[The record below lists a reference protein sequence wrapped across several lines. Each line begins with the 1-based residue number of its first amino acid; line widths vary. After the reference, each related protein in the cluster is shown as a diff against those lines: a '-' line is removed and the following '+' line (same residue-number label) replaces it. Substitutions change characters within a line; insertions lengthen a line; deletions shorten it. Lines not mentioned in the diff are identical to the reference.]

1 LRSLFAFAAKR
12 RHLSPYA
19 ENPFSSLD
27 LDRMPVEDARPIVIL
42 SSEQERAL
50 LKACDDWQFPIFLTN
65 CDLSGCMD
73 AD

>member
-1 LRSLFAFAAKR
+1 
-12 RHLSPYA
+12 
-19 ENPFSSLD
+19 
-27 LDRMPVEDARPIVIL
+27 MPVEDARPIVIL